1 MTQVTK
7 RRTRSDGQRW
17 NAPTVTSLPRAPLGI
32 LAALVLAGC
41 SPVGPDFKRPEW
53 LSPTTWFAPSR
64 PQLKAAPSM
73 PAAEPVDPNWWT
85 IFNDPQ
91 LTALAQRVAAENL
104 DVKAASF
111 RLDQSRAQL
120 GIAEA
125 AELPRLDARAS
136 YARQKS
142 SQYGIL
148 TANPT
153 TTSAANGGIGNTVQG
168 SPTRRFTP
176 YDIFQGGFDASWE
189 VDLWGGVARS
199 VEAATANTEAAAEA
213 QRGVLITTTAEVV
226 RDYIRL
232 RGIQTQLQI
241 ARDNLRFAQR
251 SQQLTQARAAGGVTT
266 DLDVANA
273 SAQVR
278 RTAAEIPFLL
288 QREAALI
295 NAISLLLGQPPNALR
310 EELETKK
317 PVPPV
322 PPKVPVGV
330 PSDLVRRRPDLR
342 QAEAELHVAT
352 AQIGV
357 AEADFYPS
365 VRLSGSMGLQA
376 LQIGQL
382 FNLNARQ
389 FAVGPSITIP
399 LFEGGRLRATLE
411 LRESQQQSAALTF
424 QRVLLQAWHEVD
436 DSLTAYQA
444 EQARRDQLV
453 LAVIDSKRAVGL
465 AQSRYEQGVADFL
478 SVLDAERISLSTQQ
492 QLALSTTNVSE
503 NLVSLYKALGGG
515 WETALPEVVKAPLP
529 PKGK

>member
-1 MTQVTK
+1 VIEI
-7 RRTRSDGQRW
+7 
-17 NAPTVTSLPRAPLGI
+17 PRASVGA
-32 LAALVLAGC
+32 LAVLFLAGC

-53 LSPTTWFAPSR
+53 MSPTTWFSPSR

-91 LTALAQRVAAENL
+91 LTALVQRVAAENL

-153 TTSAANGGIGNTVQG
+153 TTSAASGGFGSTVQG
-168 SPTRRFTP
+168 TPTRRFTP

-189 VDLWGGVARS
+189 IDLWGGVARS

-213 QRGVLITTTAEVV
+213 RRGVLITTTAEVV
-226 RDYIRL
+226 RVYIRL

-241 ARDNLRFAQR
+241 ARDNLRSAQR
-251 SQQLTQARAAGGVTT
+251 SQQLTQARAAGGITT

-295 NAISLLLGQPPNALR
+295 NALSFLLGQPPNALR
-310 EELETKK
+310 AELETTK
-317 PVPPV
+317 PIPPV

-478 SVLDAERISLSTQQ
+478 SVLDSERISLSTQQ

-503 NLVSLYKALGGG
+503 NLVALYKALGGG
-515 WETALPEVVKAPLP
+515 WETELPEVVQAP